1 MMEGHNYITVKEFC
15 VSHGITSNFIFELHE
30 FGLIEVIQQE
40 DTHYLSYEE
49 LPKAEK
55 ILRLHSDLEINLEG
69 IEVIH
74 ELLERIHRMQG
85 EIISLRNRLRIYE

>member
-1 MMEGHNYITVKEFC
+1 MEGHNYITVKEFC
-15 VSHGITSNFIFELHE
+15 VSHGITSNFILELHE

-74 ELLERIHRMQG
+74 ELLERIQRMQG